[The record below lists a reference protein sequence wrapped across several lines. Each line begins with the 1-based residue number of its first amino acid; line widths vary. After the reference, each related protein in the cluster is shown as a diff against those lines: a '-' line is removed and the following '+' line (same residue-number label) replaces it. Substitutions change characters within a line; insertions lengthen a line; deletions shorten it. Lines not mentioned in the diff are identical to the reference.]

1 MITAIILTVGIAGFA
16 YGVLGIVSLAIN
28 GEKK

>member
-1 MITAIILTVGIAGFA
+1 MVTTIILAVGIAGFA

-28 GEKK
+28 GVKK